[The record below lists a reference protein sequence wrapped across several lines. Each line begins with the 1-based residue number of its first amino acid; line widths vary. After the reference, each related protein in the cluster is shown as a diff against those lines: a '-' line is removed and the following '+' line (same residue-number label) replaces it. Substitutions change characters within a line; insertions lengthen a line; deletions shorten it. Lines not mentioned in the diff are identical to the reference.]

1 MRDIRGDLQTELTWL
16 SSRSALRTL
25 EFEQLIQRLKTEQA
39 NKLEQLRAQLR
50 LANKLLEFMG
60 WHHNVC
66 ATLTTRIAAAEEAET
81 AMWKS
86 LGTDVDVASSS

>member
-1 MRDIRGDLQTELTWL
+1 MRDIRGDLQDRVDLAEQQI
-16 SSRSALRTL
+16 SVENAR
-25 EFEQLIQRLKTEQA
+25 FEQLIQRLKTEQA

-50 LANKLLEFMG
+50 LANKLLAFMG

-81 AMWKS
+81 AIWKS
-86 LGTDVDVASSS
+86 LGTDVDVAGSS